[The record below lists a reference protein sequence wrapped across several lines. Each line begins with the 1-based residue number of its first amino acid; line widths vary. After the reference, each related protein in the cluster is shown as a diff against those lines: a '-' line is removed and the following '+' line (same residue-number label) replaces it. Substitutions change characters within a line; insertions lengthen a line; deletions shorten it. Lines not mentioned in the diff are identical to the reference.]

1 MVYLWC
7 KCRAYSQRISG
18 FLTLPSRWAVAVVW
32 WVVSNV
38 AIDAQIF
45 ISSNSGRIGF
55 LSLITVW
62 PDPRP
67 FLNHCHLMFF
77 SPSHH
82 LSRPSCLQSNIR
94 WRRQGQPACMFS
106 QLFRFTSTNITYLL
120 MQEDS
125 IHLWREVC
133 SNTLLANAS
142 IILFINK
149 MDILRQTLSAGL
161 RVADYVPSYGDAPN
175 DAQNVTNCRTDPP
188 SRSILY

>member
-1 MVYLWC
+1 
-7 KCRAYSQRISG
+7 
-18 FLTLPSRWAVAVVW
+18 
-32 WVVSNV
+32 
-38 AIDAQIF
+38 
-45 ISSNSGRIGF
+45 
-55 LSLITVW
+55 
-62 PDPRP
+62 
-67 FLNHCHLMFF
+67 
-77 SPSHH
+77 
-82 LSRPSCLQSNIR
+82 
-94 WRRQGQPACMFS
+94 MFS